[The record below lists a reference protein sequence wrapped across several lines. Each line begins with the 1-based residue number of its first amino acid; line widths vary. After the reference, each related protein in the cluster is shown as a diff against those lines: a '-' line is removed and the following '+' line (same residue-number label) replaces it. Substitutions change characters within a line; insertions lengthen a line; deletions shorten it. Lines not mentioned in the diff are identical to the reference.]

1 MKSQAEHFM
10 ASIKSVKADLLETQ
24 GRIQLSFSEQTD
36 HFRTRFEELGED
48 IDSQNDKLSLNF
60 HDVRE
65 HIKGSVQ
72 DLTTTLER
80 GSQLK
85 QREQL
90 AGQRELLEAVHTLH
104 QNIKKHGLVAAILP
118 VIITILLFG
127 KLCISSGG

>member
-36 HFRTRFEELGED
+36 NFRTRFEELGED

-72 DLTTTLER
+72 ELTTTLER
-80 GSQLK
+80 
-85 QREQL
+85 
-90 AGQRELLEAVHTLH
+90 
-104 QNIKKHGLVAAILP
+104 
-118 VIITILLFG
+118 
-127 KLCISSGG
+127 